1 MKRERE
7 EEMRSGRG
15 TAPQIFFFD
24 LNNLQGFTGIL
35 FILGVIGA
43 FSIVF
48 YVLFNKVIEKP
59 VDFAK
64 QRKLDREQKKASSTG
79 KKTQ

>member
-35 FILGVIGA
+35 FILVVVAA
-43 FSIVF
+43 FAVVF
-48 YVLFNKVIEKP
+48 YALIQKVVEKP
-59 VDFAK
+59 VDFNK
-64 QRKLDREQKKASSTG
+64 QRKIEREQKKASNG
-79 KKTQ
+79 KKT

>member
-64 QRKLDREQKKASSTG
+64 QKKLDREQKKASSTG
-79 KKTQ
+79 KKT

>member
-7 EEMRSGRG
+7 EEMRTGRG

-64 QRKLDREQKKASSTG
+64 
-79 KKTQ
+79 

>member
-35 FILGVIGA
+35 FILGVVAA
-43 FSIVF
+43 FAVVF
-48 YVLFNKVIEKP
+48 YALIQKVVEKP
-59 VDFAK
+59 VDFNK
-64 QRKLDREQKKASSTG
+64 QRKIEREQKKASNG
-79 KKTQ
+79 KKT

>member
-35 FILGVIGA
+35 FILGVVAA
-43 FSIVF
+43 FAIVF
-48 YVLFNKVIEKP
+48 YVLIQRVIEKP

-64 QRKLDREQKKASSTG
+64 
-79 KKTQ
+79 

>member
-15 TAPQIFFFD
+15 QAPQILFFD

-35 FILGVIGA
+35 FILGVVAA
-43 FSIVF
+43 FAVVF
-48 YVLFNKVIEKP
+48 YVLINKVIEKP

-64 QRKLDREQKKASSTG
+64 
-79 KKTQ
+79 